1 MYYICFKNP
10 YLLILLCVFLEFELV
25 ALHLLGRHTAIWI
38 ILSAPFAFASFLFI
52 YFFWWYWG
60 LNSGPHTG

>member
-25 ALHLLGRHTAIWI
+25 ALHLLGRHTAI
-38 ILSAPFAFASFLFI
+38 
-52 YFFWWYWG
+52 
-60 LNSGPHTG
+60 